1 MSTDREHEDIA
12 NLLGAF
18 ALHSV
23 ESDEDALV
31 RAHLDECPRCRSEL
45 DELEEIAAA
54 LATFHVE
61 EPPADLWP
69 EIARRTAASHRR
81 LNAVASTEERSGP
94 APLRPSTLDLGQRP
108 SEQRP
113 PGRRTVLALTA
124 AALAAAA
131 VIAGLALSLSSADNR
146 NGQLQSALA
155 ERGQLSALSSALAS
169 PGHRV
174 IELRSN
180 AGTRLVE
187 VVLRSDGNGYVMAS
201 ALAPL
206 PGDETY
212 QLWASIDGQPI
223 SLGLLGE
230 RPHAGGAFS
239 LRTGAQPSALMI
251 TIEPAGG
258 VITPDRTPVA
268 TGSVT

>member
-1 MSTDREHEDIA
+1 MSTNPEHDEIA

-23 ESDEDALV
+23 EADEDALV
-31 RAHLDECPRCRSEL
+31 RAHLNECPRCRREL

-54 LATFHVE
+54 LATAHVE

-69 EIARRTAASHRR
+69 EIARRTASPHSR
-81 LNAVASTEERSGP
+81 LDAVDSTEERPGP
-94 APLRPSTLDLGQRP
+94 VSLRPNPLELGLRPSRQRR
-108 SEQRP
+108 S
-113 PGRRTVLALTA
+113 GRRSVRALSA

-155 ERGQLSALSSALAS
+155 DRGQLSALSSALAS

-174 IELRSN
+174 ITLRSS

-187 VVLRSDGNGYVMAS
+187 VVLRSDGTGYVMTS

-230 RPHAGGAFS
+230 YPHAGGAFS
-239 LRTGAQPSALMI
+239 LRTDAQPSALMI

-258 VITPDRTPVA
+258 VITPDRAPVA
-268 TGSVT
+268 TGPLT